1 MPTTAIAAIIGA
13 TRMISDLPL
22 NRVIAA
28 LSAWLPRPGARPR
41 QNRNVEDHGH
51 TKHGFVLLRRISLQ
65 KYCILGSIFAIPLT
79 GNRSANGTVCRVG
92 TNRARAAP
100 VRAPA
105 HFRTVRGC
113 DAGPPGSGWARR
125 GPIMTDELDR
135 LERRAQ
141 EVRGQLAL
149 DLDELFVRLQPRRL
163 VRSVGVYARD
173 REAGG
178 DLGRDIVRDMRHKP
192 VPYLL
197 VGIGIAGLVWA
208 VSSFSRAPDTRAF
221 T

>member
-1 MPTTAIAAIIGA
+1 
-13 TRMISDLPL
+13 
-22 NRVIAA
+22 
-28 LSAWLPRPGARPR
+28 
-41 QNRNVEDHGH
+41 
-51 TKHGFVLLRRISLQ
+51 
-65 KYCILGSIFAIPLT
+65 
-79 GNRSANGTVCRVG
+79 
-92 TNRARAAP
+92 
-100 VRAPA
+100 
-105 HFRTVRGC
+105 
-113 DAGPPGSGWARR
+113 
-125 GPIMTDELDR
+125 MTDELDR

-178 DLGRDIVRDMRHKP
+178 DLGRDVVRDMRHNP

-208 VSSFSRAPDTRAF
+208 VSSVSRGRTRARLPEF
-221 T
+221 SEADFVPPPSPRAAGTPAVRAAATSTAATPPVSPAGVEPVREISPVTSGER